1 MRRLFYC
8 VPLCLLG
15 WFACAT
21 PTRAEAPFR
30 FESTPGKLPKDVV
43 PSRYDIVLA
52 PDLARRTFQ
61 GKEDVVLEV
70 RQATGRIVFN
80 GSGLEVTKAVLVA
93 DNPVPASA
101 DAAPTPVSLD
111 PEQQTGTLT
120 LPQAISPGR
129 YLLHLE
135 FTGRINEDG
144 AGLFASSYT
153 DAEGHPDTMFC
164 TQMEPTDCRRLFPC
178 WDEPAFRASFSMAV
192 LLPAKEIDYTVVSNM
207 PLSRRDLRGDT
218 VEYLFAT
225 TPPMASYLNVL
236 AIGHFSMLEGA
247 ADGTKIRVIT
257 PRDRVQHG
265 QYALESAE
273 KILHYYNDFF
283 GVKFPLPKLDL
294 IAVSGGGSFGGAM
307 ENWGGIVF
315 AEAALL
321 YDPATSSQAAQERIF
336 EVIAH
341 EMAHQWFGG
350 LVTMA
355 WWDNLWLN
363 EGFAE
368 WMGEATTDHFNPAW
382 QYWSQIAENK
392 NVAMASDALS
402 TTHPIQQP
410 VVSETDAER
419 AFDEITYNKGQAF
432 IRMLENSLGHDAF
445 RDGLRQYMRT
455 HAYGNATTADLWAAL
470 DAATGQPIS
479 AIAAGWTEQPG
490 FPLVSVA
497 RDPAKPG
504 ELRLSQNRFTVD
516 DPNAAP
522 LRWKIP
528 LTEEALAGKDP
539 ASSFLLEADTTWP
552 AAAGAGVPIK
562 LNVEGTGYYRVK
574 YDEATLH
581 PLLEQFGL
589 LSAPDQSNLL
599 SDAWAEVRANLIPIG
614 DFFAM
619 VQNLS
624 PSGTSPLV
632 WTQVAGVASSID
644 DLFVGGDPAARTV
657 WRQAVIAVLD
667 PVFAHGGWQ
676 PGENEAAP
684 EKELRS
690 TLIYLLGSFGD
701 ARVIAACRE
710 RFAAFLKDP
719 AALPP
724 DLRASVCT
732 VVGRY
737 ADAATYD
744 ELLAL
749 ARKAASDN
757 QKQLFY
763 YALAS
768 AADPALARRTLELAA
783 GSEIQGSFAGRLLG
797 AVATGGEH
805 PAETVDFT
813 LAHLDKLVA
822 KISPMA
828 KSFLVPRLYAAFNDA
843 PRAGELEAY
852 ARQPGVGVDPTAV
865 KKSAEAIRVAAS
877 QKARLLPA
885 IQAWATGK

>member
-1 MRRLFYC
+1 M
-8 VPLCLLG
+8 
-15 WFACAT
+15 

-43 PSRYDIVLA
+43 PSRYHIVLS
-52 PDLARRTFQ
+52 PDLKKRSFK
-61 GKEDVVLEV
+61 GKEDVALEV
-70 RQATGRIVFN
+70 KQATSRIVFN
-80 GSGLEVTKAVLVA
+80 GSGLEVTKATLVA
-93 DNPVPASA
+93 DNPAPASA
-101 DAAPTPVSLD
+101 DAAPIPVSLD
-111 PEQQTGTLT
+111 PEQQTVILT
-120 LPQAISPGR
+120 LPQAISPGK

-135 FTGRINEDG
+135 FAGHINEDG
-144 AGLFASSYT
+144 AGLFASTYT
-153 DAEGHPDTMFC
+153 DSEGHPDTMFC

-192 LLPAKEIDYTVVSNM
+192 MLPVEDLDYTVVSNM
-207 PLSRRDLRGDT
+207 PLNRRDLRDNT
-218 VEYLFAT
+218 VEYLFDP

-236 AIGHFSMLEGA
+236 AIGHFSMLEGGS
-247 ADGTKIRVIT
+247 DGTKVRVIT
-257 PRDRVQHG
+257 PKDRVRHG

-273 KILHYYNDFF
+273 KILHYYNEYF

-315 AEAALL
+315 AESALL
-321 YDPATSSQAAQERIF
+321 YDPAASSQATKERIF

-341 EMAHQWFGG
+341 EMAHQWFGD

-368 WMGEATTDHFNPAW
+368 WMGEATTDHFNPDW

-432 IRMLENSLGHDAF
+432 IRMLENFLGHDAF

-455 HAYGNATTADLWAAL
+455 HAYGNTTTADLWAAL
-470 DAATGQPIS
+470 DATTGQPVS
-479 AIAAGWTEQPG
+479 AIATGWTEQPG

-504 ELRLSQNRFTVD
+504 ELTLSQNRFTVD

-528 LTEEALAGKDP
+528 LTEESLAGKES
-539 ASSFLLEADTTWP
+539 ASSFLLDGDTTWP
-552 AAAGAGVPIK
+552 AAAGAGAPIK
-562 LNVEGTGYYRVK
+562 FNVKGTGYYRVK

-581 PLLEQFGL
+581 PLLDHFGL

-599 SDAWAEVRANLIPIG
+599 SDAWAEVRADLIPIG

-632 WTQVAGVASSID
+632 WTQVVAVTRSID
-644 DLFVGGDPAARTV
+644 DLYIGGDPAARGT
-657 WRQAVIAVLD
+657 WRRAAISVLD
-667 PVFAHGGWQ
+667 PVFAHVGWQ
-676 PGENEAAP
+676 PGENETAP
-684 EKELRS
+684 DKELRG
-690 TLIYLLGSFGD
+690 TLISCLGLFGD
-701 ARVIAACRE
+701 PKVIDACRE

-724 DLRASVCT
+724 DVRAAVCG

-744 ELLAL
+744 ELLTL
-749 ARKAASDN
+749 ARKATSDD

-763 YALAS
+763 YALAF
-768 AADPALARRTLELAA
+768 AADPALAQRTLELAA
-783 GSEIQGSFAGRLLG
+783 SNEIQGSFAGRLLG
-797 AVATGGEH
+797 VVATGGEH

-813 LAHLDKLVA
+813 LAHLDKLVT

-852 ARQPGVGVDPTAV
+852 AKQPGVGVDPTAV